1 MKSPANVVSYLAL
14 GIFLF
19 AAEFYTLGM
28 STGHSPLMLVSH
40 VLLLG
45 VVLFHLGMHLFDS
58 KPSFADASVVVFEIT
73 FLILAPALQ
82 LAHDAQV
89 LVNTMP
95 FDDTSALHANLIFI
109 VFIVTYLG
117 ARHLLPRTIQASTAR
132 ASEPLT
138 IRYAALIPALAI
150 CVVAAMSAFNFA
162 SQLQA
167 GDLDGIDVT
176 PLDMIRAKVL
186 FFLIVPVFILI
197 VLHRPRRIGLVWIA
211 LALFAFVLLLIC
223 QNPLTEKR
231 NALGPIY
238 LTLLALAFQRHL
250 KSPSRVFWAIFVLSG
265 LFFPFS
271 ELFTNSRID
280 KWPLS
285 WATIESF
292 FEEHFASTTY
302 DAWANTEAIVE
313 MVSREGINAGRQ
325 LAGSLLFFVPHAV
338 WPDKPLATAILV
350 GEYLQ
355 RNYSMWFLNLS
366 APLPAEGYFDFS
378 WAGVVAYGFL
388 LGYFSRRADAL
399 VESPIPLRRALGCY
413 LSFYVVFVL
422 RGSLMVAVAYVVPV
436 LVTFQLVSVLLT
448 SRENRRAEPRT
459 ARPLYSGMARRK

>member
-14 GIFLF
+14 AIFLL
-19 AAEFYTLGM
+19 AVELYTLGM
-28 STGHSPLMLVSH
+28 SSGHDPLMFLSH

-45 VVLFHLGMHLFDS
+45 VVLFHLGMNLFDRS
-58 KPSFADASVVVFEIT
+58 RSFADASVVVFEIT
-73 FLILAPALQ
+73 FLILAPVLQ
-82 LAHDAQV
+82 LAYNAQV

-95 FDDTSALHANLIFI
+95 FDDASALQANLIFI
-109 VFIVTYLG
+109 VFIVSYLG
-117 ARHLLPRTIQASTAR
+117 ARHLFPRTIQVPSSHSSA
-132 ASEPLT
+132 PLT
-138 IRYAALIPALAI
+138 LRYAALIPVLAV
-150 CVVAAMSAFNFA
+150 CAVAAYSAFNFA

-186 FFLIVPVFILI
+186 FFLIVPVFIVI
-197 VLHRPRRIGLVWIA
+197 VSHRPRRIGLFWIA
-211 LALFAFVLLLIC
+211 FALSALVLLLIC

-250 KSPSRVFWAIFVLSG
+250 RSPSRVFWMVFVLSG
-265 LFFPFS
+265 LFFPLS
-271 ELFTNSRID
+271 ELFTNNRID
-280 KWPLS
+280 KWPISLS
-285 WATIESF
+285 TIESF

-302 DAWANTEAIVE
+302 DAWANTETIVE

-325 LAGSLLFFVPHAV
+325 LAGSLLFFVPHTV

-378 WAGVVAYGFL
+378 WPGVLAYGFL
-388 LGYFSRRADAL
+388 LGYFSRRVDVL
-399 VESPIPLRRALGCY
+399 VESQVPLRRALGCY
-413 LSFYVVFVL
+413 LSFYMVFVL

-436 LVTFQLVSVLLT
+436 LVTFQLVSLLLT
-448 SRENRRAEPRT
+448 SRERRDNTLRT
-459 ARPLYSGMARRK
+459 ARSLYGGAVRRK